1 MKKLNKLT
9 AFAVALAVCFSACK
23 EDEIVEGGD
32 PTTGTTEIPEDF
44 SSFTTEQNKAN
55 LEDNGIELI
64 HEMDDLQQAQGVK
77 ASASFAYWLDQS
89 SEAPINGRILSTAR
103 TLQKYQD
110 GKASVKDVFATLRTQ
125 VEEPSSIREY
135 YDKYA
140 GVYSYN
146 HSTDKWDYN
155 SESSKIVFEFP
166 STESGT
172 SNDAVLTIHSYEGI
186 TSPNPLGDDYEGDL
200 PTKLV
205 AELKVEGKQ
214 ALLYNFNAAYNE
226 DGTPNSVKTSV
237 SISSYTFAFEAK
249 NDSENV
255 GSAYSLTKGDKI
267 LISMGAGAKG
277 TFTTENIEKISA
289 SEDANPGDLATEANA
304 FFQVMDI
311 KIAGNVD
318 IVTLSDAMEE
328 IYGDDVVMEGDMEAE
343 NDSDQAIKEA
353 EVLNETV
360 NLVVFYA
367 SKKQKIADSEFY
379 TYEETYTY
387 DSYHYNEETQK
398 WEIVEVEES
407 YTSVNLR
414 FIFADETK
422 SDMETY
428 FGEGFDELSNELTK
442 FMRSLEG

>member
-64 HEMDDLQQAQGVK
+64 HEIDDLQQAPGVK

-89 SEAPINGRILSTAR
+89 PEAPINGRILSTTR

-110 GKASVKDVFATLRTQ
+110 GKASVKDVFATLRIQ
-125 VEEPSSIREY
+125 VEEPNSIQEY
-135 YDKYA
+135 YDEHA

-226 DGTPNSVKTSV
+226 DGTPNSVKTSL

-277 TFTTENIEKISA
+277 TFTTENIEKIST

-311 KIAGNVD
+311 KIAGNID
-318 IVTLSDAMEE
+318 IVTLADGMDE
-328 IYGDDVVMEGDMEAE
+328 IYGDEDGQAYT
-343 NDSDQAIKEA
+343 DQESYNAYKKDLTEKEI
-353 EVLNETV
+353 ELLNESIK
-360 NLVVFYA
+360 LVVFYA
-367 SKKQKIADSEFY
+367 DNNGKIADSEFY
-379 TYEETYTY
+379 L
-387 DSYHYNEETQK
+387 Q
-398 WEIVEVEES
+398 VEED
-407 YTSVNLR
+407 YWNTYYYADLR
-414 FIFADETK
+414 FIFADESK
-422 SDMETY
+422 SNFETY
-428 FGEGFDELSNELTK
+428 FGEGFDELSDEWADL
-442 FMRSLEG
+442 MEGLK

>member
-1 MKKLNKLT
+1 MKKLNRLT
-9 AFAVALAVCFSACK
+9 ALAVALAVCFSACK
-23 EDEIVEGGD
+23 EDEIVESGD
-32 PTTGTTEIPEDF
+32 PSTGTTEIPEDF
-44 SSFTTEQNKAN
+44 SSYTSEQNKAN

-64 HEMDDLQQAQGVK
+64 HEMDALQEAPGTQ
-77 ASASFAYWLDQS
+77 ASASFAYWMGQS
-89 SEAPINGRILSTAR
+89 SEAPANGRILNAAR

-110 GKASVKDVFATLRTQ
+110 GSATVKDVFATLRTQ
-125 VEEPSSIREY
+125 ADEPSSIQEY
-135 YDKYA
+135 YDKYT
-140 GVYSYN
+140 GIYSWN
-146 HSTDKWDYN
+146 HGTEKWDYN
-155 SESSKIVFEFP
+155 SEGDKIVFEFP

-172 SNDAVLTIHSYEGI
+172 ANDAVLTIHSYEGI
-186 TSPNPLGDDYEGDL
+186 ASPNPLGDDYEGDL
-200 PTKLV
+200 PTKFV
-205 AELKVEGKQ
+205 SELKVEGKQ
-214 ALLYNFNAAYNE
+214 ALVYNFNAAYNE
-226 DGTPNSVKTSV
+226 DGTPTSVKTSL
-237 SISSYTFAFEAK
+237 SISNYTFAFEAK

-318 IVTLSDAMEE
+318 IVPLADGMEE
-328 IYGDDVVMEGDMEAE
+328 IYGDDAVMEGDVEEE
-343 NDSDQAIKEA
+343 NYSEQAVKEA
-353 EVLNETV
+353 KLLNETV

-387 DSYHYNEETQK
+387 DNYYYNEDTQT
-398 WEIVEVEES
+398 WEVEEVEES
-407 YTSVNLR
+407 YTSVNMR

-428 FGEGFDELSNELTK
+428 FGEGFDELSSELAK
-442 FMRSLEG
+442 FLRSLEG